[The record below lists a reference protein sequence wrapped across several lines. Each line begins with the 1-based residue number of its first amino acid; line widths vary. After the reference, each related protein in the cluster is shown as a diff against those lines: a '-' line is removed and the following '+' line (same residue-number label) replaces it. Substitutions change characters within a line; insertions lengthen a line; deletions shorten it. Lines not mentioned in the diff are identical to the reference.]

1 MDKEDGKGGRKMVE
15 VLQLDGKTL
24 YAEDD
29 DWMVDLGDGAPAG
42 LGIVFEAVDLSGTE
56 GFGDEEYSIVVE
68 AAIVPRPE
76 GLDEEVVLE
85 VSEEESPSRSAL
97 AFDVYRHYGG
107 VPVNID
113 ALQPARA
120 SCGASAFVADQVVR
134 PEKTASGQM
143 IEVRHFK
150 TVEDALAFTREFYV
164 FMSPIVFEFLDFLL
178 DQPLGRGTGWD
189 MIRMLARGE

>member
-1 MDKEDGKGGRKMVE
+1 MTLIPDGSVE

-29 DWMVDLGDGAPAG
+29 GWGCELEDGSIAG
-42 LGIVFEAVDLSGTE
+42 LGIVFEAVDLSGSP
-56 GFGDEEYSIVVE
+56 GFEEDGYSFVVE

-76 GLDEEVVLE
+76 ALDGDVVLE
-85 VSEEESPSRSAL
+85 VCEEESPSRAGL
-97 AFDVYRHYGG
+97 ILDLYRHYGG

-134 PEKTASGQM
+134 SRRTASGQM
-143 IEVRHFK
+143 IEVRHFRS
-150 TVEDALAFTREFYV
+150 VEEALAFTREFYV
-164 FMSPIVFEFLDFLL
+164 FISPIVFEFLDYLL
-178 DQPLGRGTGWD
+178 DQPLGRGTGRD
-189 MIRMLARGE
+189 MIRRLARGG

>member
-1 MDKEDGKGGRKMVE
+1 MTLIADGPVR

-29 DWMVDLGDGAPAG
+29 GWRCELEDGSIAE
-42 LGIVFEAVDLSGTE
+42 LGIVFEAVDLSGTP
-56 GFGDEEYSIVVE
+56 GFEEEEFSVVVE

-76 GLDEEVVLE
+76 SLHGDVALE
-85 VSEEESPSRSAL
+85 VCEEEAPSRGRIIL
-97 AFDVYRHYGG
+97 DLYRHYGG

-134 PEKTASGQM
+134 SRRTASGQM
-143 IEVRHFK
+143 IEVRHFRN
-150 TVEDALAFTREFYV
+150 VEEALRFTREFYV
-164 FMSPIVFEFLDFLL
+164 FISSIVFEFLDYLL
-178 DQPLGRGTGWD
+178 DQPLGRGTGRD
-189 MIRMLARGE
+189 MIRRLAGGG

>member
-1 MDKEDGKGGRKMVE
+1 MTLIADGSVE

-29 DWMVDLGDGAPAG
+29 GWRCQLEDGSIAG
-42 LGIVFEAVDLSGTE
+42 LGIVFEAVDLSGSP
-56 GFGDEEYSIVVE
+56 GFEEEEYSFVVE

-76 GLDEEVVLE
+76 ALDGDVVLE
-85 VSEEESPSRSAL
+85 VCEEETPSRGRL
-97 AFDVYRHYGG
+97 ILDLYRHYGG

-134 PEKTASGQM
+134 GRRTASGQM
-143 IEVRHFK
+143 IEVRHFRS
-150 TVEDALAFTREFYV
+150 VEEALTFTREFYV
-164 FMSPIVFEFLDFLL
+164 FISPIVFQFLDYLL
-178 DQPLGRGTGWD
+178 DQPLGRGTGRD
-189 MIRMLARGE
+189 MIRRLATGG